1 MFSKW
6 VSWLGWFA
14 STVYLLVQT
23 ELFATAIPNFP
34 VVSWAGKFGSLLWLV
49 WMIIGGVYHVKYN

>member
-6 VSWLGWFA
+6 VAWLGWFA
-14 STVYLLVQT
+14 SAVYPLPQM

-34 VVSWAGKFGSLLWLV
+34 VVSWAGLLGSLLWLV
-49 WMIIGGVYHVKYN
+49 WMIIVGA